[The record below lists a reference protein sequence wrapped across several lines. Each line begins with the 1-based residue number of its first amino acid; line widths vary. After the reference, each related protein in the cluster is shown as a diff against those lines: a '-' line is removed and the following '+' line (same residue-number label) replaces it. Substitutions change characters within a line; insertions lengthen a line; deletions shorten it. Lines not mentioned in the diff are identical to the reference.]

1 MTNSEFLTDYVT
13 AFTKSLVAS
22 GVTKVVI
29 SPGSRST
36 PLAYACMKQEGL
48 EVYRQIDERSAAYFA
63 LGMAKAGNQPV
74 MLLCTSGTAA
84 ANYFPGIVEA
94 FYARVPLLVVTADR
108 PHELREVGAPQAINQ
123 IQLFG
128 NHVKWSVDL
137 PLPERDNK
145 LDFLVRHLHRSV
157 AEATSSPQGPVHV
170 NVPFREPLSIDFDH
184 PGQNQR
190 DMGYFPRQSE
200 IGNDAEAFLIR
211 ILKQPKGLVVL
222 GESTEQMPEDF
233 WTFIKKLQ
241 WPILADPL
249 SNVRSNVKGSCQDL
263 IIDSYDALLKNERFQ
278 AAVEPDAVLRI
289 GPQPVSKSL
298 TLYLAGIKPE
308 NYIVI
313 DDSAML
319 RDAQSVATHH
329 IQASA
334 NSLWKLDLD
343 QQPEND
349 YTRFWS
355 VASELYWNLV
365 DRHCEDELDE
375 GVLAETFMRELNHC
389 DLIVGSSMPI
399 RDVDTFFRATD
410 KDVMI
415 YANRGAN
422 GIDGVVSTAF
432 GVQAAKKRPAFLYI
446 GDLSFL
452 HDMNGLIAA
461 KLQETD
467 LTIILMNN
475 DGGGIFSYLPQ
486 SKEERYFED
495 LFGTPT
501 GLAFKDAANMYGA
514 EYAEVHTKDE
524 LLAAMRNDKKT
535 PVKIIE
541 VFTNRPNNVEVH
553 RKLWK
558 QLSEELERDAD

>member
-1 MTNSEFLTDYVT
+1 
-13 AFTKSLVAS
+13 
-22 GVTKVVI
+22 
-29 SPGSRST
+29 
-36 PLAYACMKQEGL
+36 
-48 EVYRQIDERSAAYFA
+48 
-63 LGMAKAGNQPV
+63 
-74 MLLCTSGTAA
+74 A

-128 NHVKWSVDL
+128 DHVKWSVDL
-137 PLPERDNK
+137 PLPETENK
-145 LDFLVRHLHRSV
+145 LGFLARHLHRSV
-157 AEATSSPQGPVHV
+157 AEATSSPQGPVHL
-170 NVPFREPLSIDFDH
+170 NVPFREPLGIDFDQ
-184 PGQNQR
+184 PGENYR
-190 DMGYFPRQSE
+190 GISFFPRQSDLS
-200 IGNDAEAFLIR
+200 NQAEAFLLET
-211 ILKQPKGLVVL
+211 LKQPKGLLVL
-222 GESTEQMPEDF
+222 GESTEGMPEAF
-233 WTFIKKLQ
+233 WAFIEKLQ
-241 WPILADPL
+241 WPVLADPL
-249 SNVRSNVKGSCQDL
+249 SNVRGNMKESCKGL

-278 AAVEPDAVLRI
+278 AAVEPDAVIRI

-298 TLYLAGIKPE
+298 TLYLANIKPE

-319 RDAQSVATHH
+319 RDAQSIATHH

-343 QQPEND
+343 QQPAND
-349 YTRFWS
+349 YAHFWS
-355 VASELYWNLV
+355 EASELYWELV
-365 DRHCEDELDE
+365 KRHCEAELDE

-399 RDVDTFFRATD
+399 RDVDTYFRATER
-410 KDVMI
+410 DVLI

-432 GVQAAKKRPAFLYI
+432 GVQAAKKRPAYLYI

-461 KLQETD
+461 KLQKTD

-486 SKEERYFED
+486 SQEERYFED

-501 GLAFKDAANMYGA
+501 GLAFKDAASMYGT

-524 LLAAMRNDKKT
+524 LLAAMRSEKRT

-541 VFTNRPNNVEVH
+541 VFTDRQNNVQVH

-558 QLSEELERDAD
+558 RLNEELERDAD